1 MNSPH
6 PNFGSKDDIFLLESQ
21 HWNGGLPTHSML
33 SPHACHR
40 NNDSCCNIHHNCSLH
55 NSDNHLHL
63 DFLTCIYC
71 KVFYSWCPLPP
82 SISSFHT
89 LFLGKQ
95 PKQREGEHWAGSGTS
110 SSKRY
115 VCFDRWVIL
124 LISLISER
132 FRDTSW
138 SSARRTSGSLWLLP
152 TWTFRPRCESD
163 AKSHWSH
170 LNCFPALL
178 LAGGAGEAA
187 ACSSISLLGG
197 SPFSTTKRWWYASSF
212 SNFFFCPKSSSFSS
226 RLKRTKTTQGTLWS

>member
-124 LISLISER
+124 PNLTYFWEVQGHFMVFCSKNFRIFMAPANMDFQTTLWVWCKVTLI
-132 FRDTSW
+132 
-138 SSARRTSGSLWLLP
+138 
-152 TWTFRPRCESD
+152 TFE
-163 AKSHWSH
+163 
-170 LNCFPALL
+170 LF
-178 LAGGAGEAA
+178 
-187 ACSSISLLGG
+187 SSITVGRWSRGG
-197 SPFSTTKRWWYASSF
+197 SSV
-212 SNFFFCPKSSSFSS
+212 
-226 RLKRTKTTQGTLWS
+226 LLH